1 MLPAR
6 PGDETARDGGR
17 MRWWVNRG
25 GQPEGPLEQ
34 AQIAD
39 QLRVGQLPP
48 TTQVAPESG
57 GGWQPI
63 SAVPEFASALAIGQD
78 PETAATMAVDS
89 KSLFGP
95 DGMPPPPTGSPIAP
109 GLGGAAPTGPAKS
122 TPAPLTPAPLTPA
135 PLTPAPVAPAASTPP
150 PAQIPAGNPM
160 VAGTMAM
167 DSASLM
173 KAAAASQAGLGLA
186 PGYAAPASPP
196 ASVPHVNPGFAAG
209 PPAQAAAPSKT
220 SKLPYLLLGCGALSC
235 LVMMC
240 LAAGIIISRS

>member
-1 MLPAR
+1 M
-6 PGDETARDGGR
+6 

-25 GQPEGPLEQ
+25 GQPEGPFEQ

-39 QLRVGQLPP
+39 QLRVGQLSS

-57 GGWQPI
+57 GGWQPV
-63 SAVPEFASALAIGQD
+63 SAVPEFASSLAIGQN

-95 DGMPPPPTGSPIAP
+95 DGVPPPPTGSPIAGHAVHGAPQP
-109 GLGGAAPTGPAKS
+109 GFGAAPFAPPSPAAVP
-122 TPAPLTPAPLTPA
+122 TPAPLPGPGPGVGPSAGVPG
-135 PLTPAPVAPAASTPP
+135 
-150 PAQIPAGNPM
+150 GNPM

-173 KAAAASQAGLGLA
+173 QAAAASQAGLGLA
-186 PGYAAPASPP
+186 PGYKPPTAGSAPGIAQSVPQMAPNMQFAAPQKPSP
-196 ASVPHVNPGFAAG
+196 NR
-209 PPAQAAAPSKT
+209 
-220 SKLPYLLLGCGALSC
+220 LPYLLLGCGALAF
-235 LVMMC
+235 LVMIC